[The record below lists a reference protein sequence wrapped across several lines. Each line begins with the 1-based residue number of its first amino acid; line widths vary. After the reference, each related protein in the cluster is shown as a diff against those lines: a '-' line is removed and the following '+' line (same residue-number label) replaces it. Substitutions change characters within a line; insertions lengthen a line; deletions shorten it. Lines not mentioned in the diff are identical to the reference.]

1 MWLNST
7 SQYAIRA
14 VLYVAEHDGHG
25 PVRVEDVATGL
36 ACPRNYLS
44 KTLHG
49 LVQAGVLRSTRGPKG
64 GFRLADRPERLVLA
78 RVIAPFEPVAA
89 RRCLV
94 GRPDCG
100 GAHPCLAHH
109 RWKDIAEAVGDFFEH
124 TSVADLLAGASPGLP
139 LSRPASRPRSSH
151 RVRPTHRTS
160 RHTAPPER
168 RKPHGSTTQ

>member
-7 SQYAIRA
+7 SQYAIHA

-25 PVRVEDVATGL
+25 PVRVE
-36 ACPRNYLS
+36 
-44 KTLHG
+44 
-49 LVQAGVLRSTRGPKG
+49 AGVLRSTRGPKG

-124 TSVADLLAGASPGLP
+124 TSVADL
-139 LSRPASRPRSSH
+139 
-151 RVRPTHRTS
+151 
-160 RHTAPPER
+160 
-168 RKPHGSTTQ
+168 